1 MKKTILAIAIPALF
15 ASAANAA
22 VVYDKDGVT
31 FDVYGRVQAN
41 YYGDHNKSVAASG
54 GDYSLDNK
62 TGQISQNPAV
72 AAHYADVDG
81 ELVGSSRLGWSGKV
95 QLDSIWS
102 AIAKT
107 EWQVSAENS
116 ANKFDS
122 RHIYVGFDGSQYG
135 KIIFGQTD
143 TAFYDVLEP
152 TDIFNE
158 WGDAGNFYD
167 GRQEGQVIYSNQIG
181 GFKGKLSYQTND
193 DVAVK
198 VTDVGQAIKDDAI
211 YGTDTK
217 RNYGYAAAAGYDFDF
232 GLGFNAGYAYSDM
245 ESKSDSS
252 KNGDKKEW
260 ALGAHYAIGGF
271 YFAGVY
277 TQGDLNYT
285 KTTAGAD
292 KDKGR
297 GYELAASYNVD
308 AWTFLAGYNFKEAK
322 KGSNLNGSEYKDQVD
337 ETLLG
342 VQYNFTPKL
351 KAYTEYKI
359 QGIEKLDDEWTVAL
373 QYNF

>member
-22 VVYDKDGVT
+22 VIYDKDGTT

-41 YYGDHNKSVAASG
+41 YYGEHD
-54 GDYSLDNK
+54 D
-62 TGQISQNPAV
+62 T
-72 AAHYADVDG
+72 DG
-81 ELVGSSRLGWSGKV
+81 ELIGSSRLGWSGKV
-95 QLDSIWS
+95 ALNNTWS
-102 AIAKT
+102 GIAKT
-107 EWQVSAENS
+107 EWQVAAENS
-116 ANKFDS
+116 DKGSDGKSSKFDA
-122 RHIYVGFDGSQYG
+122 RHIYAGFDGTQYG

-167 GRQEGQVIYSNQIG
+167 GRQEGQVIYSNTFG
-181 GFKGKLSYQTND
+181 GFKGKVSYQTND

-198 VTDVGQAIKDDAI
+198 ITDVGQKVKEDAI
-211 YGTDTK
+211 FGSDVK
-217 RNYGYAAAAGYDFDF
+217 RKKAYAVAAGYDFDF
-232 GLGFNAGYAYSDM
+232 GLGFNAGYAYSDLQN
-245 ESKSDSS
+245 KV
-252 KNGDKKEW
+252 NGQTGKKDEW
-260 ALGAHYAIGGF
+260 AIGAHYAINGF

-277 TQGDLNYT
+277 TEGEVKNKSL
-285 KTTAGAD
+285 GL
-292 KDKGR
+292 KDDGR

-308 AWTFLAGYNFKEAK
+308 AWTFLAGYNFKEGKANAQAA
-322 KGSNLNGSEYKDQVD
+322 GSTYKDLVD

-342 VQYNFTPKL
+342 VQYAFTPKL

-359 QGIEKLDDEWTVAL
+359 QGIEKHDDEWTVAL

>member
-22 VVYDKDGVT
+22 VVYDKDGTT

-41 YYGDHNKSVAASG
+41 YYGEHDDTK
-54 GDYSLDNK
+54 
-62 TGQISQNPAV
+62 
-72 AAHYADVDG
+72 G
-81 ELVGSSRLGWSGKV
+81 EIVGASRLGWSGKIA
-95 QLDSIWS
+95 LNNTWS
-102 AIAKT
+102 GIAKT
-107 EWQVSAENS
+107 EWQVAAENS
-116 ANKFDS
+116 DNKVRDVVDANGNTIGTVEDSGGKFQS
-122 RHIYVGFDGSQYG
+122 RHVHVGFDGSSYG

-158 WGDAGNFYD
+158 WGDVGNFYD
-167 GRQEGQVIYSNQIG
+167 GRQEGQVIYSNTYG

-193 DVAVK
+193 DQAVK
-198 VTDVGQAIKDDAI
+198 VTDVGGSIKKTVF
-211 YGTDTK
+211 TDVK
-217 RNYGYAAAAGYDFDF
+217 RKNAYAAAAGYDFDF
-232 GLGFNAGYAYSDM
+232 GLGLNAGYAYSDLAGKTTN
-245 ESKSDSS
+245 ES
-252 KNGDKKEW
+252 GDKSEW
-260 ALGAHYAIGGF
+260 ALGAHYAINGF
-271 YFAGVY
+271 YFAGMY
-277 TQGDLNYT
+277 TQGDLKND
-285 KTTAGAD
+285 TTGY

-308 AWTFLAGYNFKEAK
+308 AWTFLAGYNFTEAK
-322 KGSNLNGSEYKDQVD
+322 QNSNLSGSSYKDTLD

-342 VQYNFTPKL
+342 VQYSFTSKL

-359 QGIEKLDDEWTVAL
+359 QNMDNKDDEWTVAL

>member
-22 VVYDKDGVT
+22 VIYDKDGTT

-41 YYGDHNKSVAASG
+41 YYGEHD
-54 GDYSLDNK
+54 D
-62 TGQISQNPAV
+62 T
-72 AAHYADVDG
+72 DG

-95 QLDSIWS
+95 ALNNTWS
-102 AIAKT
+102 GIAKT
-107 EWQVSAENS
+107 EWQVAAENS
-116 ANKFDS
+116 DKGSDGKSSKFDA
-122 RHIYVGFDGSQYG
+122 RHIYAGFDGTQYG

-167 GRQEGQVIYSNQIG
+167 GRQEGQVIYSNTFG
-181 GFKGKLSYQTND
+181 GFKGKVSYQTND

-198 VTDVGQAIKDDAI
+198 ITDVGQKIKEDA
-211 YGTDTK
+211 YLGTDVK
-217 RNYGYAAAAGYDFDF
+217 RKKAYAVAAGYDFDF
-232 GLGFNAGYAYSDM
+232 GLGFNAGYAYSDLQN
-245 ESKSDSS
+245 KV
-252 KNGDKKEW
+252 NGQTGKKDEW
-260 ALGAHYAIGGF
+260 AVGAHYAINGF

-277 TQGDLNYT
+277 TEGEVKN
-285 KTTAGAD
+285 KSNGI
-292 KDKGR
+292 KDDGR

-308 AWTFLAGYNFKEAK
+308 AWTFLAGYNFKEGKANAQAA
-322 KGSNLNGSEYKDQVD
+322 GSTYKDLVD

-342 VQYNFTPKL
+342 VQYAFTPKL

-359 QGIEKLDDEWTVAL
+359 QGIEKHDDEWTVAL

>member
-22 VVYDKDGVT
+22 VVYDKDGTT

-41 YYGDHNKSVAASG
+41 YYGDHNKSVAATDGSWGFSG
-54 GDYSLDNK
+54 
-62 TGQISQNPAV
+62 TGTPEYTPGT
-72 AAHYADVDG
+72 AAHYSDVDG
-81 ELVGSSRLGWSGKV
+81 ELIGSSRLGWSGKIA
-95 QLDSIWS
+95 LNNTWS
-102 AIAKT
+102 GIAKT

-122 RHIYVGFDGSQYG
+122 RHIYVGFDGTQYG

-158 WGDAGNFYD
+158 WGDVGNFYD
-167 GRQEGQVIYSNQIG
+167 GRQEGQIIYSNSYG

-193 DVAVK
+193 DKAVK
-198 VTDVGQAIKDDAI
+198 VTDVGQGIKENAV
-211 YGTDTK
+211 YGKDVK

-232 GLGFNAGYAYSDM
+232 GLGLNAGYSYSDL
-245 ESKSDSS
+245 ESTATNKT
-252 KNGDKKEW
+252 GDKKEW
-260 ALGAHYAIGGF
+260 ALGAHYAINGF

-277 TQGDLNYT
+277 TQADLSYDN
-285 KTTAGAD
+285 TTGGN

-308 AWTFLAGYNFKEAK
+308 AWTFLAGYNFTEGKAA
-322 KGSNLNGSEYKDQVD
+322 SNTAGAEYKDIVD

-342 VQYNFTPKL
+342 VQYAFTSKL

-359 QGIEKLDDEWTVAL
+359 QGIDKMDDEWTVAL

>member
-22 VVYDKDGVT
+22 VVYDKDGT
-31 FDVYGRVQAN
+31 SFDIYGRVQAN
-41 YYGDHNKSVAASG
+41 MYGEHDDTDA
-54 GDYSLDNK
+54 
-62 TGQISQNPAV
+62 
-72 AAHYADVDG
+72 

-95 QLDSIWS
+95 ALNNTWS
-102 AIAKT
+102 GIAKT
-107 EWQVSAENS
+107 EWQVASENS
-116 ANKFDS
+116 NNISDKNGDS
-122 RHIYVGFDGSQYG
+122 FKARHVYVGFDGTQYG

-158 WGDAGNFYD
+158 WGDVGNFYD
-167 GRQEGQVIYSNQIG
+167 GRQEGQIIYSNTFG

-193 DVAVK
+193 DKAVK
-198 VTDVGQAIKDDAI
+198 VTDIGQGIKEDAI
-211 YGTDTK
+211 YGPKAK

-232 GLGFNAGYAYSDM
+232 GLGLNAGYAYSDL
-245 ESKSDSS
+245 ESTASS
-252 KNGDKKEW
+252 ASGDKKEW
-260 ALGAHYAIGGF
+260 ALGAHYAINGF
-271 YFAGVY
+271 YFAGMY
-277 TQGDLNYT
+277 TQGDLSYDN
-285 KTTAGAD
+285 TTQGSN

-308 AWTFLAGYNFKEAK
+308 AWTFLAGYNFAEGKVLSNSS
-322 KGSNLNGSEYKDQVD
+322 GSSYEDIVD

-342 VQYNFTPKL
+342 VQYNFTSKL

-359 QGIEKLDDEWTVAL
+359 QGIDDLDDEFTVAL

>member
-22 VVYDKDGVT
+22 TVYDKDGVT
-31 FDVYGRVQAN
+31 FDIYGRVQAN
-41 YYGDHNKSVAASG
+41 YYADHNKAVSATDDAYKF
-54 GDYSLDNK
+54 DTK
-62 TGQISQNPAV
+62 TGQTVFVPGS
-72 AAHYADVDG
+72 AAGYEDVDG
-81 ELVGSSRLGWSGKV
+81 ELVGTSRLGWSGKV
-95 QLDSIWS
+95 ALNDTWS
-102 AIAKT
+102 GIAKT

-116 ANKFDS
+116 DNKFNS
-122 RHIYVGFDGSQYG
+122 RHIWVGFDGTQYG

-167 GRQEGQVIYSNQIG
+167 GRQEGQIIYSNSFG
-181 GFKGKLSYQTND
+181 GFKGKVSYQTND
-193 DVAVK
+193 DQAVAVS
-198 VTDVGQAIKDDAI
+198 DVGGNTFETEFPGI
-211 YGTDTK
+211 K
-217 RNYGYAAAAGYDFDF
+217 RNYGYAVAAGYDFDF
-232 GLGFNAGYAYSDM
+232 GLGFNAGYAYSDL
-245 ESKSDSS
+245 EATTNS
-252 KNGDKKEW
+252 NTGDKSEW
-260 ALGAHYAIGGF
+260 ALGAHYAINGF

-277 TQGDLNYT
+277 TEGDLKNDSTGY
-285 KTTAGAD
+285 KGE
-292 KDKGR
+292 GR

-308 AWTFLAGYNFKEAK
+308 AWTFLAGYNFKEGK
-322 KGSNLNGSEYKDQVD
+322 ESGSSYEDMLD

-342 VQYNFTPKL
+342 VQYNFTSKL

-359 QGIEKLDDEWTVAL
+359 QGIDNLDDEFTVAL

>member
-22 VVYDKDGVT
+22 VVYDKDGT
-31 FDVYGRVQAN
+31 SFDIYGRVQAN
-41 YYGDHNKSVAASG
+41 YNGDSDNPNPLTQADTQ
-54 GDYSLDNK
+54 GD
-62 TGQISQNPAV
+62 A
-72 AAHYADVDG
+72 
-81 ELVGSSRLGWSGKV
+81 ELIGTSRLGWSGKV
-95 QLDSIWS
+95 ALNNTWS

-107 EWQVSAENS
+107 EWQVAAENS
-116 ANKFDS
+116 DDSKFKS
-122 RHIYVGFDGSQYG
+122 RHIYAGFDGTQYG

-143 TAFYDVLEP
+143 TAFYDVLEA

-158 WGDAGNFYD
+158 WGSYGNFYD
-167 GRQEGQVIYSNQIG
+167 GRQEGQIIYSNSFG

-193 DVAVK
+193 NEAVK
-198 VTDVGQAIKDDAI
+198 VADVGGNSFTTEFPGI
-211 YGTDTK
+211 K

-232 GLGFNAGYAYSDM
+232 GLGLNAGYAYSDL
-245 ESKSDSS
+245 ESTTNTNTGEKS
-252 KNGDKKEW
+252 EW
-260 ALGAHYAIGGF
+260 ALGAHYAINGF

-277 TQGDLNYT
+277 TEGDLKND
-285 KTTAGAD
+285 TTGY
-292 KDKGR
+292 KGEGR

-308 AWTFLAGYNFKEAK
+308 AWTFLAGYNFKEGKDNTA
-322 KGSNLNGSEYKDQVD
+322 GSSYEDMVD

-342 VQYNFTPKL
+342 VQYAFTSKL

-359 QGIEKLDDEWTVAL
+359 QGIDKMDDEFTVAL

>member
-41 YYGDHNKSVAASG
+41 YYGDHNKSVAATDGSWG
-54 GDYSLDNK
+54 FNK
-62 TGQISQNPAV
+62 DTGAAEYTPGV
-72 AAHYADVDG
+72 DAHYADVDG
-81 ELVGSSRLGWSGKV
+81 ELVGSSRLGWSGKIA
-95 QLDSIWS
+95 LNDTWS
-102 AIAKT
+102 GIAKT

-116 ANKFDS
+116 DNKFNS
-122 RHIYVGFDGSQYG
+122 RHIYVGFDGTQYG

-167 GRQEGQVIYSNQIG
+167 GRQEGQIIYSNSFG

-193 DVAVK
+193 DKAVQ
-198 VTDVGQAIKDDAI
+198 VTDVGQGIKEKAV
-211 YGTDTK
+211 YGDNVK
-217 RNYGYAAAAGYDFDF
+217 RNYGYAAAASYDFDF
-232 GLGFNAGYAYSDM
+232 GLGFNAGYAYSDL
-245 ESKSDSS
+245 ENSVTSTT
-252 KNGDKKEW
+252 GDKKEW
-260 ALGAHYAIGGF
+260 ALGAHYAINGF

-277 TQGDLNYT
+277 TQGDLSYD
-285 KTTAGAD
+285 TTTGGD

-308 AWTFLAGYNFKEAK
+308 AWTFLAGYNFKEGKANS
-322 KGSNLNGSEYKDQVD
+322 GAADSRYEDMVD

-342 VQYNFTPKL
+342 VQYAFTPKL

-359 QGIEKLDDEWTVAL
+359 QGINDLDDEWTVAL

>member
-22 VVYDKDGVT
+22 VVYDKDGT
-31 FDVYGRVQAN
+31 SFDIYGRVQAN
-41 YYGDHNKSVAASG
+41 YYGDSDNPNPLTQADTQ
-54 GDYSLDNK
+54 GD
-62 TGQISQNPAV
+62 A
-72 AAHYADVDG
+72 
-81 ELVGSSRLGWSGKV
+81 ELIGTSRLGWSGKV
-95 QLDSIWS
+95 ALNNTWS

-107 EWQVSAENS
+107 EWQVAAENS
-116 ANKFDS
+116 DDSKFKS
-122 RHIYVGFDGSQYG
+122 RHIYAGFDGTQYG

-158 WGDAGNFYD
+158 WGDMGNFYD
-167 GRQEGQVIYSNQIG
+167 GRQEGQIIYSNTFG

-193 DVAVK
+193 NEAVK
-198 VTDVGQAIKDDAI
+198 VADVGGNSFTTEFPGI
-211 YGTDTK
+211 K

-232 GLGFNAGYAYSDM
+232 GLGLNAGYAYSDL
-245 ESKSDSS
+245 ESTTNTNTGEKS
-252 KNGDKKEW
+252 EW
-260 ALGAHYAIGGF
+260 ALGAHYAINGF

-277 TQGDLNYT
+277 TEGDLKND
-285 KTTAGAD
+285 TTGY
-292 KDKGR
+292 KGEGR

-308 AWTFLAGYNFKEAK
+308 AWTFLAGYNFKEGKDNTA
-322 KGSNLNGSEYKDQVD
+322 GSSYEDMVD

-342 VQYNFTPKL
+342 VQYAFTSKL

-359 QGIEKLDDEWTVAL
+359 QGIDKMDDEFTVAL

>member
-41 YYGDHNKSVAASG
+41 YYGDHNKSVAGTDDSFK
-54 GDYSLDNK
+54 LDTE
-62 TGQISQNPAV
+62 TGNIVPVKGTSAG
-72 AAHYADVDG
+72 YKDVDG
-81 ELVGSSRLGWSGKV
+81 ELVGSSRLGWSGKIA
-95 QLDSIWS
+95 LNDTWS
-102 AIAKT
+102 GIAKT

-116 ANKFDS
+116 DNKFNS
-122 RHIYVGFDGSQYG
+122 RHIYVGFDGTQYG

-167 GRQEGQVIYSNQIG
+167 GRQEGQIIYSNSFG

-193 DVAVK
+193 DKAVQ
-198 VTDVGQAIKDDAI
+198 VTDVGQGIKEKAV
-211 YGTDTK
+211 YGDNVK
-217 RNYGYAAAAGYDFDF
+217 RNYGYAAAASYDFDF
-232 GLGFNAGYAYSDM
+232 GLGFNAGYAYSDL
-245 ESKSDSS
+245 ENSVTSTT
-252 KNGDKKEW
+252 GDKKEW
-260 ALGAHYAIGGF
+260 ALGAHYAINGF

-277 TQGDLNYT
+277 TQGDLSYD
-285 KTTAGAD
+285 TTTGGD

-308 AWTFLAGYNFKEAK
+308 AWTFLAGYNFKEGKANS
-322 KGSNLNGSEYKDQVD
+322 GAADSRYEDMVD

-342 VQYNFTPKL
+342 VQYAFTPKL

-359 QGIEKLDDEWTVAL
+359 QGINDLDDEWTVAL

>member
-22 VVYDKDGVT
+22 VVYDKDGT
-31 FDVYGRVQAN
+31 SFDIYGRVQAN
-41 YYGDHNKSVAASG
+41 YYADHNEADDKAPSG
-54 GDYSLDNK
+54 YS
-62 TGQISQNPAV
+62 
-72 AAHYADVDG
+72 DVDG

-95 QLDSIWS
+95 ALNNTWS
-102 AIAKT
+102 GIAKT
-107 EWQVSAENS
+107 EWQVASENS
-116 ANKFDS
+116 NAGDKEFDA
-122 RHIYVGFDGSQYG
+122 RHVYVGFDGTQYG

-158 WGDAGNFYD
+158 WGDVGNFYD
-167 GRQEGQVIYSNQIG
+167 GRQEGQVIYSNTYG

-193 DVAVK
+193 ENAEKISDVGGSIKKTVF
-198 VTDVGQAIKDDAI
+198 TDV
-211 YGTDTK
+211 K

-232 GLGFNAGYAYSDM
+232 GLGLNAGYAYSDL
-245 ESKSDSS
+245 ESKANVDS
-252 KNGDKKEW
+252 GDKSEW
-260 ALGAHYAIGGF
+260 ALGAHYAINGF
-271 YFAGVY
+271 YFAGMY
-277 TQGDLNYT
+277 TQGELNND
-285 KTTAGAD
+285 TTNFEG
-292 KDKGR
+292 KGR

-308 AWTFLAGYNFKEAK
+308 AWTFLAGYNFTETKNNTDQT
-322 KGSNLNGSEYKDQVD
+322 SYKDQVD

-342 VQYNFTPKL
+342 VQYNFTSKF

-359 QGIEKLDDEWTVAL
+359 QGINELDDEFTVAL

>member
-22 VVYDKDGVT
+22 VVYDKDGTT

-41 YYGDHNKSVAASG
+41 YYGDSNNPNPITQSPTT
-54 GDYSLDNK
+54 GD
-62 TGQISQNPAV
+62 A
-72 AAHYADVDG
+72 
-81 ELVGSSRLGWSGKV
+81 ELIGSSRLGWSGKIA
-95 QLDSIWS
+95 LNNTWS

-116 ANKFDS
+116 ANKFNS
-122 RHIYVGFDGSQYG
+122 RHVYVGFDGTQYG
-135 KIIFGQTD
+135 KVIFGQTD

-158 WGDAGNFYD
+158 WGDVGNFYD
-167 GRQEGQVIYSNQIG
+167 QRQEGQIIYSNTFG

-193 DVAVK
+193 DTVEK
-198 VTDVGQAIKDDAI
+198 ITDVG
-211 YGTDTK
+211 GDTKTVIFPNVK

-232 GLGFNAGYAYSDM
+232 GLGLNAGYAYSDL
-245 ESKSDSS
+245 ESKVNSDS
-252 KNGDKKEW
+252 GDKSEW
-260 ALGAHYAIGGF
+260 ALGAHYAINGF
-271 YFAGVY
+271 YFAGMY
-277 TQGDLNYT
+277 TQGELNNDT
-285 KTTAGAD
+285 SNFEG
-292 KDKGR
+292 KGR

-308 AWTFLAGYNFKEAK
+308 AWTFLAGYNFREAK
-322 KGSNLNGSEYKDQVD
+322 NNTVQTSYEDQVD

-342 VQYNFTPKL
+342 VQYAFTSKL

-359 QGIEKLDDEWTVAL
+359 QGIDKMDDEWTVAL

>member
-22 VVYDKDGVT
+22 VIYDKDGTT

-41 YYGDHNKSVAASG
+41 YYGEHNTADSKAASG
-54 GDYSLDNK
+54 YK
-62 TGQISQNPAV
+62 
-72 AAHYADVDG
+72 DVDG
-81 ELVGSSRLGWSGKV
+81 ELQGSTRLGWSGKV
-95 QLDSIWS
+95 ALNNTWS
-102 AIAKT
+102 GIAKT
-107 EWQVSAENS
+107 EWQVAAENS
-116 ANKFDS
+116 GNKTSDIDP
-122 RHIYVGFDGSQYG
+122 RHIYAGFDGSQYG

-158 WGDAGNFYD
+158 WGDVGNFYD
-167 GRQEGQVIYSNQIG
+167 GRQEGQVIYSNTYG

-198 VTDVGQAIKDDAI
+198 VADIGQSIKETAVYGEDV
-211 YGTDTK
+211 K

-232 GLGFNAGYAYSDM
+232 GLGLNAGYAYSDL
-245 ESKSDSS
+245 ENSKT
-252 KNGDKKEW
+252 NTTGDKKEW
-260 ALGAHYAIGGF
+260 ALGAHYTINGF

-277 TQGDLNYT
+277 TQGDLSYDN
-285 KTTAGAD
+285 TTGGN

-308 AWTFLAGYNFKEAK
+308 AWTFLAGYNFAEGKAN
-322 KGSNLNGSEYKDQVD
+322 SNVSGAEYKDLID

-342 VQYNFTPKL
+342 VQYAFTSKL

-359 QGIEKLDDEWTVAL
+359 QGIDKLDDEWTVAL

>member
-22 VVYDKDGVT
+22 VIYDKDGVT

-41 YYGDHNKSVAASG
+41 YYADHNKSVSG
-54 GDYSLDNK
+54 TADSYKFDSK
-62 TGQISQNPAV
+62 TGNTVFVPGSAGG
-72 AAHYADVDG
+72 YEDVDG

-95 QLDSIWS
+95 ALNDTWS
-102 AIAKT
+102 GIAKT

-116 ANKFDS
+116 DNKFNS
-122 RHIYVGFDGSQYG
+122 RHIYVGLDGSQYG

-143 TAFYDVLEP
+143 TAFYDALEA

-158 WGDAGNFYD
+158 WGDVGNFYD
-167 GRQEGQVIYSNQIG
+167 GRQEGQVIYSNSFG
-181 GFKGKLSYQTND
+181 GFSGKLSYQTND

-198 VTDVGQAIKDDAI
+198 VTDIGQGVKEDAVF
-211 YGTDTK
+211 GSDVK
-217 RNYGYAAAAGYDFDF
+217 RNYGFAAAAGYDFDF
-232 GLGFNAGYAYSDM
+232 GLGFDAAYSTS
-245 ESKSDSS
+245 ELENKV
-252 KNGDKKEW
+252 NGDEGNKDEW
-260 ALGAHYAIGGF
+260 AIGANYAINGF
-271 YFAGVY
+271 YFAGMY
-277 TQGDLNYT
+277 TQGKVDNDNT
-285 KTTAGAD
+285 GWD
-292 KDKGR
+292 SKGR

-308 AWTFLAGYNFKEAK
+308 AWTFLAGYNFTEAK
-322 KGSNLNGSEYKDQVD
+322 DNDSSYEDQVD

-342 VQYNFTPKL
+342 VQYNFTSKF

-359 QGIEKLDDEWTVAL
+359 QGIDNLDDEFTVAL

>member
-22 VVYDKDGVT
+22 VIYDKDGT
-31 FDVYGRVQAN
+31 NFDVYGRVQAN
-41 YYGDHNKSVAASG
+41 YYGEHD
-54 GDYSLDNK
+54 D
-62 TGQISQNPAV
+62 T
-72 AAHYADVDG
+72 DG

-95 QLDSIWS
+95 ALNNTWS
-102 AIAKT
+102 GIAKT
-107 EWQVSAENS
+107 EWQVAAENS
-116 ANKFDS
+116 DKGSDGKSSKFDA
-122 RHIYVGFDGSQYG
+122 RHIYAGFDGTQYG

-167 GRQEGQVIYSNQIG
+167 GRQEGQVIYSNTFG
-181 GFKGKLSYQTND
+181 GFKGKVSYQTND

-198 VTDVGQAIKDDAI
+198 ITDVGQKIKEDAI
-211 YGTDTK
+211 WGKDVK
-217 RNYGYAAAAGYDFDF
+217 RKKAYAVAAGYDFDF
-232 GLGFNAGYAYSDM
+232 GLGFNAGYAYSDLQN
-245 ESKSDSS
+245 KV
-252 KNGDKKEW
+252 NGQTGKKDEW
-260 ALGAHYAIGGF
+260 AVGAHYAINGF

-277 TQGDLNYT
+277 TEGEVKNKSL
-285 KTTAGAD
+285 GL
-292 KDKGR
+292 KDDGR

-308 AWTFLAGYNFKEAK
+308 AWTFLAGYNFKEGKANAQAA
-322 KGSNLNGSEYKDQVD
+322 GSTYKDLVD

-342 VQYNFTPKL
+342 VQYAFTPKL

-359 QGIEKLDDEWTVAL
+359 QGIEKHDDEWTVAL

>member
-22 VVYDKDGVT
+22 VVYDKDGT
-31 FDVYGRVQAN
+31 SFDIYGRVQAN
-41 YYGDHNKSVAASG
+41 YYGDSDNPNPLTQADTQ
-54 GDYSLDNK
+54 GD
-62 TGQISQNPAV
+62 A
-72 AAHYADVDG
+72 
-81 ELVGSSRLGWSGKV
+81 ELIGTSRLGWSGKV
-95 QLDSIWS
+95 ALNNTWS

-107 EWQVSAENS
+107 EWQVAAENS
-116 ANKFDS
+116 DDSKFKS
-122 RHIYVGFDGSQYG
+122 RHIYAGFDGTQYG

-143 TAFYDVLEP
+143 TAFYDVLEA

-158 WGDAGNFYD
+158 WGSYGNFYD
-167 GRQEGQVIYSNQIG
+167 GRQEGQIIYSNSFG

-193 DVAVK
+193 NEAVK
-198 VTDVGQAIKDDAI
+198 VADVGGKSFTTEFPGI
-211 YGTDTK
+211 K

-232 GLGFNAGYAYSDM
+232 GLGLNAGYAYSDL
-245 ESKSDSS
+245 ESTTNTNTGEKS
-252 KNGDKKEW
+252 EW
-260 ALGAHYAIGGF
+260 ALGAHYAINGF

-277 TQGDLNYT
+277 TEGDLKND
-285 KTTAGAD
+285 TTGY
-292 KDKGR
+292 KGEGR

-308 AWTFLAGYNFKEAK
+308 AWTFLAGYNFKEGKDNTA
-322 KGSNLNGSEYKDQVD
+322 GSSYEDMVD

-342 VQYNFTPKL
+342 VQYAFTSKL

-359 QGIEKLDDEWTVAL
+359 QGIDKMDDEFTVAL

>member
-22 VVYDKDGVT
+22 VVYDKDGT
-31 FDVYGRVQAN
+31 SFDIYGRVQAN
-41 YYGDHNKSVAASG
+41 YYGEHDDTDA
-54 GDYSLDNK
+54 
-62 TGQISQNPAV
+62 
-72 AAHYADVDG
+72 

-95 QLDSIWS
+95 ALNNTWS
-102 AIAKT
+102 GIAKT

-122 RHIYVGFDGSQYG
+122 RHIYVGFDGTQYG

-158 WGDAGNFYD
+158 WGDVGNFYD
-167 GRQEGQVIYSNQIG
+167 GRQEGQIIYSNTFG

-193 DVAVK
+193 DKAVK
-198 VTDVGQAIKDDAI
+198 VTDIGQGIKEDAI
-211 YGTDTK
+211 YGPNAK

-232 GLGFNAGYAYSDM
+232 GLGLNAGYAYSDL
-245 ESKSDSS
+245 ESTASS
-252 KNGDKKEW
+252 ASGDKKEW
-260 ALGAHYAIGGF
+260 ALGAHYAINGF

-277 TQGDLNYT
+277 TEGDLKND
-285 KTTAGAD
+285 TTGY
-292 KDKGR
+292 KGEGR

-308 AWTFLAGYNFKEAK
+308 AWTFLAGYNFKEGKDNSA
-322 KGSNLNGSEYKDQVD
+322 GSSYEDMVD

-342 VQYNFTPKL
+342 VQYNFTSKL

-359 QGIEKLDDEWTVAL
+359 QGIDDMDDEFTVAL

>member
-22 VVYDKDGVT
+22 VVYDKDGT
-31 FDVYGRVQAN
+31 SFDIYGRVQAN
-41 YYGDHNKSVAASG
+41 YYGEHDDTDA
-54 GDYSLDNK
+54 
-62 TGQISQNPAV
+62 
-72 AAHYADVDG
+72 

-95 QLDSIWS
+95 GLNNTWS
-102 AIAKT
+102 GIAKT

-116 ANKFDS
+116 DNQFNS
-122 RHIYVGFDGSQYG
+122 RHVYVGLDGTQYG

-152 TDIFNE
+152 TDIFNV
-158 WGDAGNFYD
+158 WGYVGNFYD
-167 GRQEGQVIYSNQIG
+167 GRQEGQIIYSNTFG
-181 GFKGKLSYQTND
+181 DFRGKVSYQTND

-198 VTDVGQAIKDDAI
+198 VTDIGQGIKETDV
-211 YGTDTK
+211 YGPNVK

-232 GLGFNAGYAYSDM
+232 GLGLNAGYAYSDL
-245 ESKSDSS
+245 ESTVSTAS
-252 KNGDKKEW
+252 GDKKEW
-260 ALGAHYAIGGF
+260 ALGAHYAINGF
-271 YFAGVY
+271 YFAGMY
-277 TQGDLNYT
+277 TQGDLSYDN
-285 KTTAGAD
+285 TTQGNN

-297 GYELAASYNVD
+297 GYNLAASYNDD
-308 AWTFLAGYNFKEAK
+308 AWTFLAGYNFTEGKVLSNSA
-322 KGSNLNGSEYKDQVD
+322 GSSYEDIVD

-342 VQYNFTPKL
+342 VQYNFTSKF

-359 QGIEKLDDEWTVAL
+359 QGINDKDDEFTVAL

>member
-15 ASAANAA
+15 ASAVNAA

-41 YYGDHNKSVAASG
+41 YYGDHNKSVAATKDSWSINQDTG
-54 GDYSLDNK
+54 LNEK
-62 TGQISQNPAV
+62 TPGV
-72 AAHYADVDG
+72 AAHYSDVDG
-81 ELVGSSRLGWSGKV
+81 ELIGSSRLGWSGKIA
-95 QLDSIWS
+95 LNNTWS
-102 AIAKT
+102 GIAKT

-116 ANKFDS
+116 DNKFNS
-122 RHIYVGFDGSQYG
+122 RHVYVGFDGTQYG

-167 GRQEGQVIYSNQIG
+167 GRQEGQIIYSNSFG

-193 DVAVK
+193 EKAVV
-198 VTDVGQAIKDDAI
+198 VTDVGQGIKEKAV
-211 YGTDTK
+211 YGDNVK
-217 RNYGYAAAAGYDFDF
+217 RNYGYAAAASYDFDF
-232 GLGFNAGYAYSDM
+232 GLGFNAGYAYSDL
-245 ESKSDSS
+245 ENSVTSTT
-252 KNGDKKEW
+252 GDKKEW
-260 ALGAHYAIGGF
+260 ALGAHYAINGF

-277 TQGDLNYT
+277 TQGDLSYD
-285 KTTAGAD
+285 TTTGGD

-308 AWTFLAGYNFKEAK
+308 AWTFLAGYNFKEGKVA
-322 KGSNLNGSEYKDQVD
+322 SNAAGAQYKDMVD

-342 VQYNFTPKL
+342 VQYAFTPKL

-359 QGIEKLDDEWTVAL
+359 QSIEKLDDEWTVAL